1 MSTRTLTNTV
11 NPDVIA
17 LNAAI
22 FGYAGHS
29 VLTPHGAIQQVWW
42 TESYIANKVNPDF
55 IKAKLR
61 PEVRVNLST
70 AIGFGDGLT
79 DDTYIEWI
87 LARAKRLFLILL
99 ECAVPEQIFG
109 LVDESWDD
117 DDLPMTQED
126 VNRLSQRDIRLNKF
140 YTAQFQF
147 LLRPL
152 SEGAH
157 VDFEPAEI
165 IPLDFVHRMPP
176 ATALQKW
183 SRVRMPK
190 APERVYMQRKMSLDD
205 QDGGNH
211 SREMFLADVETAR
224 SIHNEHIAS
233 IYATYTAKNA
243 AYFLSPFVAE
253 HTLKTFIEFRTPA
266 SFQKVDKAQR
276 ATILLGWLYCLA
288 DALTTLHEN
297 AIWHTAI
304 SPSNIL
310 IDAKNRIAFSDIGS
324 LNSFQ
329 TDKRIDP
336 SEMYNYMAPE
346 VYDAN
351 FGDEDDDYRTQLDKP
366 VKSKSRFFHRRKR
379 SDESKHTS
387 SSSSSSINRA
397 QPYGDNTSFSASQ
410 TSISS
415 QPSTHPLRPTAVK
428 RMPSFMRSSTATWYS
443 STSGS
448 SSHSSAST
456 STLPPVPP
464 KPPST
469 TSTATPTALTL
480 AALSRPLPP
489 LPAPPLDPSKA
500 DIFSLGVLTLT
511 LLTFTLGAK
520 PPPPLSK
527 LQRSLRAARAPP
539 PPALITQW
547 LVALEHDA
555 FEHDARAFR
564 AFPPLLKLAAAMV
577 DGAPGRR
584 PDARDV
590 RDGVARALTAPGA
603 VGIACGRCAAAA
615 LPGEGA
621 PAPAVPFAKRGRG
634 QRWAR

>member
-29 VLTPHGAIQQVWW
+29 VLTPHGAIPQVWW
-42 TESYIANKVNPDF
+42 TESYIADKVNQDF
-55 IKAKLR
+55 IKSKLR
-61 PEVRVNLST
+61 PEARANLST

-109 LVDESWDD
+109 LVDDSWDD

-126 VNRLSQRDIRLNKF
+126 VNRLAQKDIRLNKF

-157 VDFEPAEI
+157 IDFEPAEI
-165 IPLDFVHRMPP
+165 IPLDFVQRLPP

-183 SRVRMPK
+183 SRVHMPK

-205 QDGGNH
+205 QDGGER
-211 SREMFLADVETAR
+211 SREIFLADVETAR
-224 SIHNEHIAS
+224 SIQNEHIAS
-233 IYATYTAKNA
+233 IYATYTANNT

-253 HTLKTFIEFRTPA
+253 HTLKTLIDFRTPA

-346 VYDAN
+346 VYTAN
-351 FGDEDDDYRTQLDKP
+351 FGDDDDDYRTQLDTP

-387 SSSSSSINRA
+387 SSSSSSINRV
-397 QPYGDNTSFSASQ
+397 QPYGDNKSFSTSQ

-415 QPSTHPLRPTAVK
+415 QPSNLPLRPNTVK
-428 RMPSFMRSSTATWYS
+428 RMPSFMRASTATWHS

-448 SSHSSAST
+448 SSHSSALANT
-456 STLPPVPP
+456 IPPPPP
-464 KPPST
+464 KLPST
-469 TSTATPTALTL
+469 MPPGITL
-480 AALSRPLPP
+480 ATLSRPLPP
-489 LPAPPLDPSKA
+489 LPKPTPDASKA
-500 DIFSLGVLTLT
+500 DIFSLGVVTLT
-511 LLTFTLGAK
+511 LLTFALGPK
-520 PPPPLSK
+520 PPTAPSK
-527 LQRSLRAARAPP
+527 LARTLRHARAPP
-539 PPALITQW
+539 SAAHISAW

-564 AFPPLLKLAAAMV
+564 AFPPLLKVAAAML
-577 DGAPGRR
+577 DGRAARR
-584 PDARDV
+584 PSARDV
-590 RDGVARALTAPGA
+590 RDAVARALTAPGA
-603 VGIACGRCAAAA
+603 VGIACAACAARA

-621 PAPAVPFAKRGRG
+621 PAPAVPFVKGARAARRGR
-634 QRWAR
+634 